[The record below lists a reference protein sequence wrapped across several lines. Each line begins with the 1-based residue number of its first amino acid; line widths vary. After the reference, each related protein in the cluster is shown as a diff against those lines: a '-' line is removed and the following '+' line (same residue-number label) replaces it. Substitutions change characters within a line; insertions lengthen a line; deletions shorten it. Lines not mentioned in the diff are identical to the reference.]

1 MVQSFV
7 PNENAVQFE
16 ERWANRESKLKEMKD
31 SEELAMSVSKI
42 AQSLIEQVD
51 LSIPECE
58 ECAVKAEERAL
69 NPVQASEDAETSIE
83 SKAVAQSEVVEV
95 DTPVVDQADSIE
107 AKLMVDTGDE
117 KVTVVSSTQKEVAAD
132 VKESL
137 EINTEEMNLMQN
149 QVEKPTEL
157 ASSELSYPT
166 DDKIASVENK
176 SSETSVEPFA
186 NSLKRKRRSPK
197 VFHQRV
203 ECCGEGRFR
212 ILESCKKIAEEVI
225 NQKMEASDGS
235 AGRAFETAIMD
246 TTDAAEAVAEAAA
259 NGAKSEASGVR
270 DL

>member
-1 MVQSFV
+1 M
-7 PNENAVQFE
+7 
-16 ERWANRESKLKEMKD
+16 KEMRD

-137 EINTEEMNLMQN
+137 EMNTKEMNSMQN
-149 QVEKPTEL
+149 QVE
-157 ASSELSYPT
+157 
-166 DDKIASVENK
+166 
-176 SSETSVEPFA
+176 
-186 NSLKRKRRSPK
+186 
-197 VFHQRV
+197 
-203 ECCGEGRFR
+203 
-212 ILESCKKIAEEVI
+212 
-225 NQKMEASDGS
+225 NQQS
-235 AGRAFETAIMD
+235 
-246 TTDAAEAVAEAAA
+246 
-259 NGAKSEASGVR
+259 
-270 DL
+270 